1 MSLLFLIYS
10 DILVLVERGILIIMK
25 NVNKLKKIST
35 LVFSICLLIT
45 SLTPI
50 QLYAA
55 PTVPSIQ
62 AEAAILMD
70 AKTGTILYEKNINE
84 RCYPASI
91 TKIMT
96 ALLAIENLKPSDIIT
111 FSQEAIFGIERN
123 SSHIGLDVGEQI
135 TVDQALRG
143 LMLMSANEAANG
155 LAEKVAGSV
164 DTFAM
169 MMTNKAKELGANN
182 TNFVNPHGLHNDN
195 HYTTALD
202 MAIITRAIYNNEYFL
217 EIMSTPIYQ
226 IPPTNK
232 TTEMRYLSQQHGLM
246 NKSRNSKLYRSDV
259 IGGKTGY
266 TDQAKHTLVTV
277 ARQNGIDLIVVILKG
292 EKNTYYSDTTA
303 LLDYGFESYKLLD
316 LHTPSDVLATLPLY
330 SIKSGKLYELGN
342 CKIGVKDTKSVLVE
356 TDVKRRELTTNV
368 SLPDYLTIG
377 TNESDVVGTITYIN
391 NNKTLQTSDLIV
403 SEISY
408 IPAPYKADYPSLEQK
423 TSILPT
429 LLGVITII
437 LILLLIGIFLIG
449 HRRKVKNSYRYKK
462 MKFSKTIK

>member
-1 MSLLFLIYS
+1 
-10 DILVLVERGILIIMK
+10 MK

-35 LVFSICLLIT
+35 LVFSVFLLIT

-70 AKTGTILYEKNINE
+70 AKTGAILYEKNMNE

-96 ALLAIENLKPSDIIT
+96 ALLAIENLKPSDIVT

-143 LMLMSANEAANG
+143 LMLMSANEVANG
-155 LAEKVAGSV
+155 LAEKVAGSI

-169 MMTNKAKELGANN
+169 MMTNRAKELGANN

-266 TDQAKHTLVTV
+266 TDQAKNTLVTV

-292 EKNTYYSDTTA
+292 EKNTYYTDTTA

-330 SIKSGKLYELGN
+330 SIKSGRLYELGT

-391 NNKTLQTSDLIV
+391 NNKTLQTSELIV

-423 TSILPT
+423 TSVLPM
-429 LLGVITII
+429 LLGTITII

-449 HRRKVKNSYRYKK
+449 YRRKVKNSYRYKK
-462 MKFSKTIK
+462 LKFSKTLK